1 MLCSGNQL
9 VVIIF
14 QRANIM
20 RRRNPHQRSSQK
32 RWGTTLVETA
42 LVLPVFLAFVLGL
55 VELGHAYM
63 VTNVMRAACR
73 EAARLGSTTG
83 TTSAQV
89 KQKALD
95 MMGSACKAS
104 LVTVY
109 VKDAT
114 AFDQAG
120 TAPQTGTQ
128 LEAMPD
134 IDLTNA
140 KPLQLYMVRAKVNY
154 NQIAIVP
161 NIPILGK
168 FLNNVVI
175 QGQAFTRHE

>member
-1 MLCSGNQL
+1 MQRTQL
-9 VVIIF
+9 Y
-14 QRANIM
+14 
-20 RRRNPHQRSSQK
+20 RRFSRLR
-32 RWGTTLVETA
+32 RGTTLVETA
-42 LVLPVFLAFVLGL
+42 IVLPVFLAFILGL

-73 EAARLGSTTG
+73 EAARLGSVSG

-95 MMGSACKAS
+95 MMGSTCKS
-104 LVTVY
+104 NLVTVY
-109 VKDAT
+109 VKDAST
-114 AFDQAG
+114 FDQAG
-120 TAPQTGTQ
+120 TPPQTGTQ

-134 IDLTNA
+134 IDLTTA

>member
-1 MLCSGNQL
+1 MR
-9 VVIIF
+9 
-14 QRANIM
+14 QRKSY
-20 RRRNPHQRSSQK
+20 RRSSQ
-32 RWGTTLVETA
+32 RYSGTTLVETA

-55 VELGHAYM
+55 MELSHAYM

-73 EAARLGSTTG
+73 EAARLGSVSG
-83 TTSAQV
+83 ATSAQV

-104 LVTVY
+104 LVTVL
-109 VKDAT
+109 VKDASSFDTSSSPPTT
-114 AFDQAG
+114 A
-120 TAPQTGTQ
+120 TQ

-134 IDLTNA
+134 LEVANA
-140 KPLQLYMVRAKVNY
+140 KPTQLYMVRAKVNY

-168 FLNNVVI
+168 FLNNVII

>member
-1 MLCSGNQL
+1 M
-9 VVIIF
+9 
-14 QRANIM
+14 QRPQPL
-20 RRRNPHQRSSQK
+20 RRISRLR
-32 RWGTTLVETA
+32 RGTTLVETA
-42 LVLPVFLAFVLGL
+42 IVLPVFMAFLLGL
-55 VELGHAYM
+55 IELGHAYM

-73 EAARLGSTTG
+73 EAARLGSVTG

-95 MMGSACKAS
+95 MMGSACKS
-104 LVTVY
+104 NLVTVY
-109 VKDAT
+109 VKNAGT
-114 AFDQAG
+114 FDQAG
-120 TAPQTGTQ
+120 TPPQTATS

-134 IDLTNA
+134 IEVSSA
-140 KPLQLYMVRAKVNY
+140 SPLQLFMVRAKVNY

>member
-1 MLCSGNQL
+1 
-9 VVIIF
+9 
-14 QRANIM
+14 M
-20 RRRNPHQRSSQK
+20 RHWKSCRRSSQ
-32 RWGTTLVETA
+32 RCSGTTLVETA

-55 VELGHAYM
+55 MELSHAYM

-73 EAARLGSTTG
+73 EAARLGSVSG
-83 TTSAQV
+83 TTTAQV

-104 LVTVY
+104 AVTVF
-109 VKDAT
+109 VKDAST
-114 AFDQAG
+114 FDTSG
-120 TAPQTGTQ
+120 TPPQTATA

-134 IDLTNA
+134 IEVANA

-161 NIPILGK
+161 NIPIIGK
-168 FLNNVVI
+168 FLDNVII

>member
-1 MLCSGNQL
+1 
-9 VVIIF
+9 
-14 QRANIM
+14 M
-20 RRRNPHQRSSQK
+20 RLRRSYRRSSQ
-32 RWGTTLVETA
+32 RYSGTTLVETA

-55 VELGHAYM
+55 MELSHAYL

-73 EAARLGSTTG
+73 EAARLGSVSG

-95 MMGSACKAS
+95 MMGSVCKAS

-109 VKDAT
+109 VKDAST
-114 AFDQAG
+114 FDSSG
-120 TAPQTGTQ
+120 TPPQTATQ

-134 IDLTNA
+134 LEVANA
-140 KPLQLYMVRAKVNY
+140 KSLQLYMVRAKVNY

-161 NIPILGK
+161 NIPIIGK

>member
-1 MLCSGNQL
+1 MR
-9 VVIIF
+9 
-14 QRANIM
+14 QRKSH
-20 RRRNPHQRSSQK
+20 RRSS
-32 RWGTTLVETA
+32 RRFSGTTLVETA

-55 VELGHAYM
+55 MELSHAYM

-73 EAARLGSTTG
+73 EAARLGSVTGATT
-83 TTSAQV
+83 AQV

-95 MMGSACKAS
+95 MMGSACKVS
-104 LVTVY
+104 YVTVY
-109 VKDAT
+109 VKDASTFDSSGTPPTT
-114 AFDQAG
+114 A
-120 TAPQTGTQ
+120 TG

-134 IDLTNA
+134 LDLANA
-140 KPLQLYMVRAKVNY
+140 KPTQLFMVRAKVNY

-161 NIPILGK
+161 NIPIIGK

>member
-1 MLCSGNQL
+1 M
-9 VVIIF
+9 
-14 QRANIM
+14 QRIKHH
-20 RRRNPHQRSSQK
+20 RRFGRLR
-32 RWGTTLVETA
+32 RGTTLVETA

-55 VELGHAYM
+55 MELSHAYM

-83 TTSAQV
+83 TTTAQV
-89 KQKALD
+89 KQKVLD
-95 MMGSACKAS
+95 MMGSTCKTAF
-104 LVTVY
+104 VTVY
-109 VKDAT
+109 VKDAST
-114 AFDQAG
+114 FDSAG
-120 TAPQTGTQ
+120 TPPQTAGQ

-134 IDLTNA
+134 LDLTTA

>member
-1 MLCSGNQL
+1 
-9 VVIIF
+9 
-14 QRANIM
+14 M
-20 RRRNPHQRSSQK
+20 RLRRSYRRSSQ
-32 RWGTTLVETA
+32 RYSGTTLVETA

-55 VELGHAYM
+55 MELSHAYL

-73 EAARLGSTTG
+73 EAARLGSVSG

-109 VKDAT
+109 VKDAST
-114 AFDQAG
+114 FDSSG
-120 TAPQTGTQ
+120 TPPQTATQ

-134 IDLTNA
+134 LEVANA
-140 KPLQLYMVRAKVNY
+140 KSLQLYMVRAKVNY

-161 NIPILGK
+161 NIPIIGK